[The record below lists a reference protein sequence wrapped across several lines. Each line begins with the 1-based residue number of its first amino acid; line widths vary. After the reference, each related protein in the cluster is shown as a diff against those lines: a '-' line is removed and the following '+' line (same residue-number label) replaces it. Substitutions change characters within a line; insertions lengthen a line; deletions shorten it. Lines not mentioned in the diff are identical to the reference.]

1 MGNLHLGIGDTIE
14 VFKANMIIPQV
25 ANNLTM
31 SDNIKIPDKCPV
43 CGEPTVIETINKVK
57 YLYCNNDFCPAKLIK
72 RLSLFTSRNAMNIDG
87 ISDQILSRFISEGI
101 LTSYRDLY
109 HLDDYKDK
117 IINADGFG
125 EKSYQNMIDSINKS
139 RKVKLANF
147 IYALGIP
154 EIGLSRAKLICNE
167 YNNDFDRIRNL
178 TFEELSNINGVGDV
192 IAEYWIK
199 YFTNEEFIHELDDLI
214 VELDFEKNNNKNST
228 LKDLTFVITGSI
240 NNFDNRDEMIEFIEN
255 NGGKVVSSISNKVNY
270 LINNDINSTSTK
282 NKKANELNIKIISEE
297 EFMNMV
303 GGK

>member
-1 MGNLHLGIGDTIE
+1 
-14 VFKANMIIPQV
+14 
-25 ANNLTM
+25 
-31 SDNIKIPDKCPV
+31 
-43 CGEPTVIETINKVK
+43 
-57 YLYCNNDFCPAKLIK
+57 
-72 RLSLFTSRNAMNIDG
+72 
-87 ISDQILSRFISEGI
+87 
-101 LTSYRDLY
+101 
-109 HLDDYKDK
+109 
-117 IINADGFG
+117 
-125 EKSYQNMIDSINKS
+125 MIDSINKS

>member
-109 HLDDYKDK
+109 HLDDYKDE
-117 IINADGFG
+117 IVNYDGFG

-139 RKVKLANF
+139 RKVKLPNF

-154 EIGLSRAKLICNE
+154 EIGVSRAKLICNK
-167 YNNDFDRIRNL
+167 YNNDFDKVRNL
-178 TFEELSNINGVGDV
+178 TFEELSAIDGVGDV
-192 IAEYWIK
+192 IAKEWIR

-214 VELDFEKNNNKNST
+214 KELDFEKGNDKGNK
-228 LKDLTFVITGSI
+228 LQDLTFVITGSI
-240 NNFDNRDEMIEFIEN
+240 NNFNNRDEMIEFIEQ
-255 NGGKVVSSISNKVNY
+255 NGGKVVSSISSKVKY
-270 LINNDINSTSTK
+270 LINNDVNSTSTK
-282 NKKANELNIKIISEE
+282 NRMANELNIKIISEE